1 MTQSSTQFQIQ
12 SLRAINQQRILE
24 SILIFITAL
33 FVSALLPSLLIQY
46 VYADQM
52 LTEAPLVIEHMSG
65 VTFAIAVLYLLYVL
79 FGIFLRGKRIAQL
92 EREMAILSDTSSEQL
107 PDESELKELEALV
120 DEALQSSKS
129 ANKSASKT
137 AKKSRTKRVSKRKTT
152 SKKS

>member
-24 SILIFITAL
+24 SILIFIAAL

>member
-1 MTQSSTQFQIQ
+1 MTQTSTQFQIQ
-12 SLRAINQQRILE
+12 SLRAVNQQRILE
-24 SILIFITAL
+24 SILIFIAAL

-92 EREMAILSDTSSEQL
+92 ERELAIMSDTSSEQL

-129 ANKSASKT
+129 ANKSTSKA
-137 AKKSRTKRVSKRKTT
+137 AKKSRTKRTSKRKTT